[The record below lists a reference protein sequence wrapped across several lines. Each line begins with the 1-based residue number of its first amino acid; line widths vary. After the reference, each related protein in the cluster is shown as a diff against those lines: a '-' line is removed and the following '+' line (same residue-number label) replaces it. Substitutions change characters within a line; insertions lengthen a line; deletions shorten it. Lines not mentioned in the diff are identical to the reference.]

1 MLLQKHCRK
10 KRLTTMNNTL
20 SLPSSADILRVVL
33 PNGITV
39 LARENFA
46 NQSVVISGSLAIGSL
61 LEPDGKQGLA
71 EFTASALMRGT
82 RNRDFDA
89 LHESLESIGASLG
102 VSGGM
107 HSTSFSGKALA
118 EDLGTLLSILADVLR
133 NPAFPA
139 DQTER
144 LRGELLTGIKILM
157 QDTRSVA
164 FENFRSL
171 VYPAEHPYSRDVFA
185 LAESLPRLT
194 LDELH
199 AFHAQH
205 YGANGMLIAIVGA
218 VKAEDAV
225 KMVADHL
232 GDWQNPAQPAMPE
245 VPAVPPLPEPRQIFK
260 TVDGK
265 TQSDI
270 VIGWAG
276 PSRLAPDFQA
286 ANLANNILG
295 VFGMMG
301 RLGKTVREDQGLAYY
316 AYSTVRGGHGPT
328 PWTAAAGVN
337 PKNVQRAIESILQ
350 EIERLTSELVTEEE
364 LADSKA
370 NFTGSLPLALETN
383 EGVAAAILNME
394 TFKLGLDYLKHYA
407 EQINAITREDVLKA
421 AQRYLSPKAYALSVA
436 GPALDG

>member
-1 MLLQKHCRK
+1 MASSA
-10 KRLTTMNNTL
+10 L

-46 NQSVVISGSLAIGSL
+46 NQSVVISGSLAVGSL
-61 LEPDGKQGLA
+61 LEPEDKQGLA
-71 EFTASALMRGT
+71 DFVASALMRGT
-82 RNRDFDA
+82 RNRDFDT
-89 LHESLESIGASLG
+89 LHEALESIGANLS
-102 VSGGM
+102 VSGGA
-107 HSTSFSGKALA
+107 HSTGFGGKALA
-118 EDLGTLLSILADVLR
+118 EDLNVLLSILADVLR
-133 NPAFPA
+133 NPAFPP

-144 LRGELLTGIKILM
+144 LRGELLTGLKIRM

-164 FENFRSL
+164 FENLRSL
-171 VYPAEHPYSRDVFA
+171 LYPAEHPYSRSMFA

-205 YGANGMLIAIVGA
+205 YGANGMIIVIVGA

-225 KMVADHL
+225 RMVAEQL
-232 GDWQNPAQPAMPE
+232 GDWRNPAQPAMPE
-245 VPAVPPLPEPRQIFK
+245 VSAVPPLPEPRKVFK

-276 PSRLAPDFQA
+276 PSRFAPDFQA

-301 RLGKTVREDQGLAYY
+301 RLGKAVREEQGLAYY

-328 PWTAAAGVN
+328 PWTATAGVN
-337 PKNVQRAIESILQ
+337 PKNVQRAIESILR
-350 EIERLTSELVTEEE
+350 EVERLTSELVTEEE

-370 NFTGSLPLALETN
+370 NFTGSLPLTLETN
-383 EGVAAAILNME
+383 EGVAASILSME

-407 EQINAITREDVLKA
+407 EQINAITREDVLRA

-436 GPALDG
+436 GPPLDG